1 MKAVLIPLKDP
12 TRAKTRLGSILSPGD
27 RSRLVW
33 SMFEDVA
40 AAVQA
45 TTLADAIAVVTS
57 FQPALDYARAAGWQA
72 IVESEQTSESES
84 VDRASR
90 ILLDRGF
97 ESVLRLPADLPLAQ
111 APDIDQ
117 LLSIELRAPAA
128 LVVPSRDGSGTNAL
142 ARTPPDLFP
151 SHFGL
156 DSFAIHKREAERAG
170 AQFVVV
176 ANERLA
182 LDIDDPSDVE
192 AFLEL
197 GAGTRTFDFLWN
209 SRN

>member
-1 MKAVLIPLKDP
+1 
-12 TRAKTRLGSILSPGD
+12 
-27 RSRLVW
+27 
-33 SMFEDVA
+33 
-40 AAVQA
+40 
-45 TTLADAIAVVTS
+45 
-57 FQPALDYARAAGWQA
+57 
-72 IVESEQTSESES
+72 
-84 VDRASR
+84 
-90 ILLDRGF
+90 
-97 ESVLRLPADLPLAQ
+97 VLRLPADLPLAQ